1 MVIRSCGIRIACN
14 QLAAA
19 DVAGNAKGILFSYH
33 LAVRVED
40 KLHQAAVFFHLM
52 AQALGVVAVHLD
64 VSVKSLHLDGAVEG
78 IVAVPGLIVRQQV
91 ACMVIAEEGS
101 GTVFGVGRQA
111 VAGVVL
117 VELLCAGCHSASA
130 VACFVV
136 EQFFSIGGIL
146 HLLQLVQ
153 RVVVVECLTSKL
165 LFVGTVAVSVVEV
178 AVIGQD
184 GVAGLDKKSDQV
196 LVLVVLVLF
205 EHRAVLLL
213 ADGTVGVIL
222 VGRQLVP
229 IIPNFLGQVKDRVG
243 ILCHLASDVNLLDL
257 VAVVVVGH
265 GEQGAAA
272 G

>member
-1 MVIRSCGIRIACN
+1 
-14 QLAAA
+14 
-19 DVAGNAKGILFSYH
+19 
-33 LAVRVED
+33 
-40 KLHQAAVFFHLM
+40 M

-117 VELLCAGCHSASA
+117 IEFFHALGNAFGA

-136 EQFFSIGGIL
+136 EQFFGVAGIL

-165 LFVGTVAVSVVEV
+165 LFAGTVAVAVVEV
-178 AVIGQD
+178 TVVCQD
-184 GVAGLDKKSDQV
+184 SIAGLDKKPGQV

-213 ADGTVGVIL
+213 ANSTVGVIKVL
-222 VGRQLVP
+222 YQIDLMHVKESYYRNERIVLSRMFFV
-229 IIPNFLGQVKDRVG
+229 IIKC
-243 ILCHLASDVNLLDL
+243 IL
-257 VAVVVVGH
+257 
-265 GEQGAAA
+265 
-272 G
+272 